1 MNQSE
6 DLIQKCLDEERIKF
20 YEYYRFEDFKLIG
33 EGGFGKVY
41 RATFKNNEISVAIK
55 SFKSNVPIKEI
66 VKELKLHCK
75 ADIHSNIIRLLG
87 VTKNKDNTDSS
98 STHYMLVLEYADSG
112 TLRLLVQSNACE
124 EIIHRDLHSTNIL
137 VHDKRIKLT
146 DFGLSK
152 RLGEATN
159 SSLNFFGVIPYMD
172 PQSFISSRNKNR
184 SLKFNKKS
192 DIYSVGVL
200 MWEISS
206 GYPPFQDDS
215 EHHLALMLDI
225 SNGVREIPVE
235 GSPQE
240 YIKIYTDL
248 RFDNGQVTNTIAQ
261 NSNALKTQK
270 SILVNQDY
278 QSRADLSL
286 IIPDSVLKQ
295 NATSSLS
302 YNDKMGENEKKFLKL
317 NKSLEIDSN
326 NAITLRERGIAHR
339 MMNKY
344 EESLADL
351 NKSLEIDPN
360 NAITLRE
367 RGATYR
373 MMNEYEESLTD
384 LNKSLE
390 IDPNDAITLSER
402 GATYGVMNKFEE
414 SLADLNKS
422 LESIQTMQLHYAT
435 TRGITYRIT
444 NRYEESLA
452 DLNKSLEIDSNN
464 AITLCNRGITYCM
477 MNRYKES
484 LADLNKPLEIDSNNV
499 VALRERGITYRLMNK
514 YEESL
519 ADLNKSLEIDPNN
532 TITLNE
538 QALAYLNKS
547 LEIIPNN
554 TFASNE
560 RGMVYRT
567 INKYEESLADLN
579 KSLEIDPKDVIA
591 LKEREKTYMMIYNR
605 T

>member
-6 DLIQKCLDEERIKF
+6 DLIQKCLNEERIQF

-41 RATFKNNEISVAIK
+41 RATFRNNEISVAIK

-66 VKELKLHCK
+66 VKELKLYRK
-75 ADIHSNIIRLLG
+75 VDIHSNIIRLLG

-112 TLRLLVQSNACE
+112 TLRSYLQNNFNELSWKDKINFALQIASAVKYLHTE
-124 EIIHRDLHSTNIL
+124 EIIHRDLHSKNIL

-152 RLGEATN
+152 RLDEATN
-159 SSLNFFGVIPYMD
+159 SIPNFFGVLPYVD
-172 PQSFISSRNKNR
+172 PQSFNKDR
-184 SLKFNKKS
+184 PFRFNKKS
-192 DIYSVGVL
+192 DIYSLGVL

-206 GYPPFQDDS
+206 GYPPFQAKP
-215 EHHLALMLDI
+215 ENYFALMINI
-225 SNGVREIPVE
+225 SNGDREIPVE
-235 GSPQE
+235 GSPPE
-240 YIKIYTDL
+240 YIKIYTECWQHDPESRPDIQHVFSNL
-248 RFDNGQVTNTIAQ
+248 KNLNFDNGQVTNIITQ

-270 SILVNQDY
+270 SIRVNQDD
-278 QSRADLSL
+278 QSRADIRL
-286 IIPDSVLKQ
+286 IIPDSVLKR
-295 NATSSLS
+295 NVTSSPSCYDL
-302 YNDKMGENEKKFLKL
+302 MGENEKKRLKL

-326 NAITLRERGIAHR
+326 NAITLKELCIAYR

-360 NAITLRE
+360 DAIALSEREIDPNNAITFRERGATYRIMNRYKESLKDLNKSLKIDPNDAITLRESGATYRMKNRYEKSLTDLNKSLKINPNDVITLRE
-367 RGATYR
+367 RGATYF
-373 MMNEYEESLTD
+373 MMNRYKESLAD

-390 IDPNDAITLSER
+390 IDPNNAITLKER
-402 GATYGVMNKFEE
+402 GATY
-414 SLADLNKS
+414 
-422 LESIQTMQLHYAT
+422 
-435 TRGITYRIT
+435 YRM

-452 DLNKSLEIDSNN
+452 DLNKSLEINPND

-484 LADLNKPLEIDSNNV
+484 LADLNK
-499 VALRERGITYRLMNK
+499 
-514 YEESL
+514 
-519 ADLNKSLEIDPNN
+519 SLEIDPND
-532 TITLNE
+532 
-538 QALAYLNKS
+538 A
-547 LEIIPNN
+547 
-554 TFASNE
+554 
-560 RGMVYRT
+560 
-567 INKYEESLADLN
+567 
-579 KSLEIDPKDVIA
+579 IA
-591 LKEREKTYMMIYNR
+591 LREREKTYMMIH